1 MAGRIVYP
9 VIVKTH
15 FFHHKIVPAFVQ
27 IDLSDGRVAQ
37 VQFTNRSR
45 EDFVLQLPNAV
56 FATTTVPLGHGS
68 SATVDVLDTAP
79 VGVYE
84 YQIDAPRTGLEAK
97 GSSRPDIIIVR

>member
-1 MAGRIVYP
+1 MASRIVYP

-27 IDLSDGRVAQ
+27 IDLSGGRTAQ
-37 VQFTNRSR
+37 VLFANQTH
-45 EDFVLQLPNAV
+45 EDFVLQLPSVV
-56 FATTTVPLGHGS
+56 FARTSVPLGPGS
-68 SATVDVLDTAP
+68 SATVEVRDDVP